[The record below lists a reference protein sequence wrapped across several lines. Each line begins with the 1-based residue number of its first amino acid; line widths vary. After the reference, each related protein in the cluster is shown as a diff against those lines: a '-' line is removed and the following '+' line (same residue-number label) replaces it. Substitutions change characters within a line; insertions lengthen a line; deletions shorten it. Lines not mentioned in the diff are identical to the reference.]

1 MGTKDTNEISKGDD
15 QLELGSSIPPYTSH
29 AVSVSLPF
37 WKDNVDYELG
47 SERVKSALT
56 TGYPRFFIHLD
67 IQKLAEIFRLA
78 HGLYPSEKCMLF
90 PSERAV
96 KLCRD
101 FIKDTYNKRKKDK
114 VEEEDRLNSA
124 KSICRIVQVEIPTSK
139 QRSTTSDTKNFGT
152 NSNLR
157 VYCAFLPDERVY
169 EIAKM
174 FWQHTGLGISS
185 RFGERCLRLLGSYQ
199 VGEEDSLNR
208 SPPPNLRISSLPSP
222 PPTPRSA
229 GLRRYSANKLSN
241 TPISRLLKTVST
253 TNSTNT
259 KNETEGIDESSST
272 YVEERYGRNLPIQQ
286 AQMAKDSLRRR
297 IASMLGNQLNRV
309 STIYSNDE
317 GLKGSSTTRNKA
329 KLTENDVYL
338 YPTGMT
344 AIFFAHQL
352 CMNLQS
358 KLKPDRS
365 IGKTISFG
373 FPYTDTLKIIQKW
386 GPGAHLFGNGEDED
400 LESLERLLIEQ
411 SPEDSITA
419 LFCEFPSNPLL
430 KSPDLRRL
438 RELADRYGFLIVID
452 ETIGNFLNVE
462 VLPHADILVSSLT
475 KVFSGDSNVMGGSL
489 VLNPLKNH
497 YDSLKLL
504 MDVGDDKNKVEKIY
518 EDIYFEEDVI
528 YMERNSRDFKRRSR
542 IINQN
547 AVSLCKRLIELNSKF
562 GDNVIKSINYPL
574 YTTNKNYE
582 TYRRHKRLNCS
593 ILGTA
598 VVVDGDD
605 NNNNN
610 KISEEEVLTDER
622 IIKGDSQNFGE
633 ISDEEEV
640 EEEGGYG
647 GLFSLTFHSEEVSKK
662 FYDSLKTYKGPSL
675 GTNFTLASPYVIL
688 AHFTELDWASEFG
701 VEASL
706 IRVSVGLED
715 RSKLFEWFETAF
727 NESI

>member
-139 QRSTTSDTKNFGT
+139 QRSTTSDTKNLGT

-208 SPPPNLRISSLPSP
+208 SPPPNLRFSSLPSP

-297 IASMLGNQLNRV
+297 IASML
-309 STIYSNDE
+309 
-317 GLKGSSTTRNKA
+317 
-329 KLTENDVYL
+329 
-338 YPTGMT
+338 

-547 AVSLCKRLIELNSKF
+547 AVSLCK
-562 GDNVIKSINYPL
+562 
-574 YTTNKNYE
+574 
-582 TYRRHKRLNCS
+582 S

-727 NESI
+727 NESIKLFLHTLKRERGRETKRFK